1 MARIREYVRG
11 GATGRADTRKAGN
24 ASRLAAKARVI
35 STSYTARRVA
45 GAHAHADTRA
55 DAVAQ
60 ILEGMLAA
68 PQWAALGAAWDAEK
82 RAAVNLV
89 WHQLDGTLSSPS
101 FQRAL

>member
-1 MARIREYVRG
+1 M
-11 GATGRADTRKAGN
+11 
-24 ASRLAAKARVI
+24 
-35 STSYTARRVA
+35 
-45 GAHAHADTRA
+45 
-55 DAVAQ
+55 AQ
-60 ILEGMLAA
+60 ILDGMLAA